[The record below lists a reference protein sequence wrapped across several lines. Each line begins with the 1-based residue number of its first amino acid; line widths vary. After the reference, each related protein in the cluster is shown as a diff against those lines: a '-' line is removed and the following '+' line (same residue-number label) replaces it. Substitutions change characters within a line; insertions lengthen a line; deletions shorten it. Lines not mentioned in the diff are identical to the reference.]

1 MKTKLTV
8 GKKLG
13 LSFGAIILLLVILGW
28 SSLSAM
34 SSMEA
39 TLSVLGNQSAR
50 KMELAGL
57 INTAE
62 SDMAAAERGM
72 IMFASNKDSANM
84 EAAARQFQ
92 ENLAVVKKSAQ
103 EFHALAT
110 LAETREVLDKTD
122 SDVDQWSAGFSQ
134 VSALLRAG
142 NIAEASRI
150 SSSKDAQL
158 YDSLG
163 NDADQLSKFQ
173 KRVNTADVV
182 RSVAAASNSRTIAIL
197 LTLVALVVG
206 AGVLFLVRNINRDLR
221 RLAASLSEGA
231 TQLAG
236 AASQISSAGET
247 LAQGA
252 SEQAAS
258 LEETSASSE
267 EIASMTRRNAENS
280 REAAQRVASTAQS
293 VESANRKMEEML
305 RSMKE
310 ITASSD
316 KISRIIKVIDEI
328 AFQTNILAL
337 NAAVEAARA
346 GEAGMGF
353 AVVADEV
360 RNLAQ
365 RCADAARNTAE
376 LIEESISR
384 SREGGSRITEVSEAI
399 GGITEQSAAV
409 KLLVE
414 EIRTGSDEQARGIE
428 QVAGAVAQMQKV
440 TQSTAAS
447 AEESASAG
455 SELASQ
461 AESLSRLVED
471 LNAMVGATETHGT
484 EVRHTSHNLV
494 SAGGSRQKG
503 LGKSGHAA
511 FPLE

>member
-1 MKTKLTV
+1 
-8 GKKLG
+8 LG

-28 SSLSAM
+28 SSISAVGAL
-34 SSMEA
+34 EKTIA
-39 TLSVLGNQSAR
+39 TLGSESAR
-50 KMELAGL
+50 KLELAGI
-57 INTAE
+57 INTAV
-62 SDMAAAERGM
+62 SDMAAAERGAY
-72 IMFASNKDSANM
+72 IQAASKDTASM
-84 EAAARQFQ
+84 EAELKRFQ
-92 ENLAVVKKSAQ
+92 DDLASIGRS
-103 EFHALAT
+103 
-110 LAETREVLDKTD
+110 TREFRPLVRVAESLRLLDSID
-122 SDVDQWSAGFSQ
+122 RQSEQWSAGITQ
-134 VSALLRAG
+134 VSALLRGGQVDA
-142 NIAEASRI
+142 ALRLSE
-150 SSSKDAQL
+150 SKDTAL
-158 YDSLG
+158 YTGMGSDT
-163 NDADQLSKFQ
+163 DQLVKLMHT
-173 KRVNTADVV
+173 VNTDDV
-182 RSVAAASNSRTIAIL
+182 AKAGQTASTSRLIAVVLSLVGL
-197 LTLVALVVG
+197 LVG
-206 AGVLFLVRNINRDLR
+206 AAVLYLVRDINRSLR

-231 TQLAG
+231 AQVASAAG
-236 AASQISSAGET
+236 QISSAGET

-280 REAAQRVASTAQS
+280 QDAARRMADTAAS
-293 VESANRKMEEML
+293 VEGANRKMTEML
-305 RSMKE
+305 QSMKE

-360 RNLAQ
+360 RSLAQ

-384 SREGGSRITEVSEAI
+384 AHEGGTRINEVSEAI

-414 EIRTGSDEQARGIE
+414 EIHTGSDEQARGIE

-455 SELASQ
+455 NELASQ
-461 AESLSRLVED
+461 SESLRRLVES
-471 LNAMVGATETHGT
+471 LNTMVGASQSEEHAERSAPRRLTALSATKHP
-484 EVRHTSHNLV
+484 SHH
-494 SAGGSRQKG
+494 
-503 LGKSGHAA
+503 SGNE
-511 FPLE
+511 FPLD